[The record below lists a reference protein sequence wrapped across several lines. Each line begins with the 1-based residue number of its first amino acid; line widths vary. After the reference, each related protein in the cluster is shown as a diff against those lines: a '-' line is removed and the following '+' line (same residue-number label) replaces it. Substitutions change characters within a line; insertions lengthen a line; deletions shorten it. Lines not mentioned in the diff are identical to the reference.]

1 MSSNDI
7 DWNDIIKK
15 KARGINEE
23 DLGEVKEVKS
33 NYVLVQRGII
43 DKEEFYIPK
52 DQAES
57 YDGNVLKFRLSESDL
72 SKYQNE
78 PSFQE
83 DRMSINKIEEEEIT
97 VQDAD
102 FKNKA
107 QAVKNKEV
115 TDNESHNAD
124 YNSEDIIKKEARGLG
139 DDTDFGEVQEI
150 LGEYIIT
157 QKGNVAKDR
166 FYIPKNLVERFDGE
180 TVYFKITKDE
190 AKQYKRD

>member
-1 MSSNDI
+1 MGSFDI
-7 DWNDIIKK
+7 DWNDVIKK
-15 KARGINEE
+15 EARGINDE

-43 DKEEFYIPK
+43 DKKKFYIPK

-83 DRMSINKIEEEEIT
+83 DRMSINKIEEEIT

>member
-1 MSSNDI
+1 MRNSNDI
-7 DWNDIIKK
+7 DWNDVIKK
-15 KARGINEE
+15 EARGINDE

-33 NYVLVQRGII
+33 NYVLVQRGIV
-43 DKEEFYIPK
+43 DKEKFYIPK
-52 DQAES
+52 AQTES
-57 YDGNVLKFRLSESDL
+57 YDGNVLKFRLLEIDL
-72 SKYQNE
+72 SKYHDE
-78 PSFQE
+78 PSIQE
-83 DRMSINKIEEEEIT
+83 DEMRINNMEEKIT

-107 QAVKNKEV
+107 QAVKNKKV
-115 TDNESHNAD
+115 TYNELHTTD
-124 YNSEDIIKKEARGLG
+124 YNSEEIVKKEARGLG

-166 FYIPKNLVERFDGE
+166 FYIPKNLVEKFDGD

>member
-1 MSSNDI
+1 MSYNNI
-7 DWNDIIKK
+7 EWNNVIKK
-15 KARGINEE
+15 EARGIDDE

-43 DKEEFYIPK
+43 DKEKFYIPK

-115 TDNESHNAD
+115 IDNESHNAD

-166 FYIPKNLVERFDGE
+166 FYIPKTLVERFDGE

>member
-1 MSSNDI
+1 MGSFDI
-7 DWNDIIKK
+7 DWNDVIKK
-15 KARGINEE
+15 EARGINDE

-33 NYVLVQRGII
+33 NYILVQRGII
-43 DKEEFYIPK
+43 DKEKFYIPK

-107 QAVKNKEV
+107 QALKNKEV

>member
-1 MSSNDI
+1 MGSFDI
-7 DWNDIIKK
+7 DWNDVIKK
-15 KARGINEE
+15 EARGINDE

-33 NYVLVQRGII
+33 NYILVQRGII
-43 DKEEFYIPK
+43 DKEKFYIPK

-83 DRMSINKIEEEEIT
+83 DRMSINKIEEEIT